1 MADQQFF
8 NIVVAVCGALGGF
21 ILKAVWDGLKDLRAS
36 DGELARRIAS
46 IEVLVA
52 GEYVKRDNFEQM
64 VTALFAKLDKIEDK
78 LNGKQDKHP

>member
-21 ILKAVWDGLKDLRAS
+21 ILKAVWDGLKDLRVS
-36 DGELARRIAS
+36 DSELARRIAS

-52 GEYVKRDNFEQM
+52 GEYVKRDNFDQM
-64 VTALFAKLDKIEDK
+64 VQALFAKLDKIEDK